1 MKVTHTVISYA
12 KQTIQ
17 SFRMKANHSH
27 LVCDNCKYILE
38 DKAHVISSCPL
49 YNDFRKKKCVFDEA
63 THINSYFMS
72 FDDKQTLAVFFFF
85 LQIII

>member
-38 DKAHVISSCPL
+38 DKAHVILSCPL
-49 YNDFRKKKCVFDEA
+49 YNDFRKKNA
-63 THINSYFMS
+63 YLMRQHISIVILCLLMINRH
-72 FDDKQTLAVFFFF
+72 
-85 LQIII
+85 